1 MKTTT
6 LLLLLLLWPQAC
18 SFFQSSS
25 SKSQSY
31 QLTYIP
37 EEWIP
42 IEPDLADHAYANP
55 SKSVFF
61 IILSTCKKYDHSSI
75 KYAINNLL
83 GDLEIQETLNSTPL
97 KMKGRKALEM
107 TLKAKI
113 DGVSFYLLIRTL
125 QKNRCTYDF
134 AMISKSLKE
143 LQQEKSEFIKVMEQV
158 KID

>member
-1 MKTTT
+1 MITFFP
-6 LLLLLLLWPQAC
+6 LLLSLLQAC

-25 SKSQSY
+25 FKSQSY

-37 EEWIP
+37 QEWIS

-55 SKSVFF
+55 SKSVYF

-75 KYAINNLL
+75 KYAIKNLL

-97 KMKGRKALEM
+97 KMKGRKAFEI
-107 TLKAKI
+107 TLKSKI

-143 LQQEKSEFIKVMEQV
+143 LQQEKSDFIKVMEQAQ
-158 KID
+158 ID